1 MPELRKTVPGLCSQD
16 AEQCVIG
23 GLMLDNECWDDV
35 ALLVSAGD
43 FFHRVH
49 RVIFQEMAR
58 LVSAGQPLDLVTL
71 AESIESQGADRL
83 DQLGGF
89 AYLAE
94 LAKNTPSA
102 ANIIAYSEI
111 VAKYSRARQL
121 AAIGTEITENV
132 LAPGADIARVMEQA
146 EQKITRLAE
155 SAEPQQAVTLAE
167 GMEKLLTELERR
179 CGTPDGITG
188 TPTGFDEFD
197 AMTSGL
203 QAGDLVL
210 IAARPS
216 MGKTA
221 FLINLMLNS
230 LMKQAGS
237 SGQFYSLEQPVEQ
250 ILMRMVSSLGNVELQ
265 RLKNGQMEEEDWTR
279 VSQAYAML
287 AGDLRERLII
297 DDACSLTPAMLR
309 IRARRNARR
318 HGQPSVIGLDY
329 LQLMRCPGQENRT
342 QEIAEISRSLK
353 ALAKEMGCPVV
364 ALSQL
369 NRQLESRADKRPN
382 NGDLRDSG
390 ALEQD
395 ADVIVFIY
403 RDEVYHPHTEDKG
416 VAEIIISKQR
426 QGPTGT
432 LRLQF
437 EGRYTAFRDVP
448 QGHYHSGT
456 GRV

>member
-1 MPELRKTVPGLCSQD
+1 MSDPRRNISVSALFSQD

-23 GLMLDNECWDDV
+23 GLMLDNDCWDEV
-35 ALLVSAGD
+35 ALRINADD
-43 FFHRVH
+43 FFLRVH
-49 RVIFQEMAR
+49 RAIFREMMR
-58 LVSAGQPLDLVTL
+58 LVDAGRPLDLVTL
-71 AESIESQGADRL
+71 SESIKSRGKDALE
-83 DQLGGF
+83 QLGGF

-94 LAKNTPSA
+94 LSKNTPSV
-102 ANIIAYSEI
+102 ANIVAYCDI
-111 VAKYSRARQL
+111 VARYSRGRQL
-121 AAIGTEITENV
+121 AAIGTEITESV
-132 LAPGADIARVMEQA
+132 KAPNADIAVVMETA

-155 SAEPQQAVTLAE
+155 STESQQAVTLLD

-179 CGTPDGITG
+179 CSTPDGITG
-188 TPTGFDEFD
+188 TPTGFNEFD

-221 FLINLMLNS
+221 FLISLMLNS
-230 LMKQAGS
+230 LLKKADAI
-237 SGQFYSLEQPVEQ
+237 GQFYSLEQPTEQ

-265 RLKNGQMEEEDWTR
+265 RLKSGLMDDEDWAR
-279 VSQAYAML
+279 VSNASATLM
-287 AGDLRERLII
+287 GDLQNRLII
-297 DDACSLTPAMLR
+297 DDTSTLSPAMLR

-318 HGQPSVIGLDY
+318 HGHPSVIGLDY

-342 QEIAEISRSLK
+342 HEIAEISRSLK

-403 RDEVYHPHTEDKG
+403 RDEVYHENTEEKG
-416 VAEIIISKQR
+416 VAEVIISKQR

-432 LRLQF
+432 VRLKF
-437 EGRYTAFRDVP
+437 EGRYTRFAAMP
-448 QGHYHSGT
+448 TQA
-456 GRV
+456 GRYA